1 MTGRLVPASAALDG
15 VLADVYAGRGPV
27 LWRGPDARWN
37 PVELGPGLVTVL
49 AGAPGAGKTAL
60 ALQWTCDALLQ
71 NAGLA
76 AFVASC
82 EMAPATMLRRLLAR
96 YSGVSATALR
106 FAAIASAD
114 TDRLKWGAATLGRFA
129 ERLFFYEGAF
139 SLDAILA
146 ALRDGEHGPGL
157 LVLDYLQMLRL
168 ADSEPAENKR
178 LELDSIMGQLRH
190 IADAGAGILAVSAV
204 ARGKSSK
211 GNSYT
216 ALNLASFKD
225 SGGLEYGADSAWI
238 LHKGDTD
245 TDGEGA
251 GLDGLM
257 VCECVKNRHG
267 EALTLPV
274 VFDKARM
281 VFNVLEGK
289 P

>member
-1 MTGRLVPASAALDG
+1 MTGRLVTASAALET
-15 VLADVYAGRGPV
+15 VLADIQAGRGPV

-60 ALQWTCDALLQ
+60 ALQWVCDSLLQ
-71 NAGLA
+71 NAGLV
-76 AFVASC
+76 AFVCSC
-82 EMAPATMLRRLLAR
+82 EMTPATMVRRLLAR

-106 FAAIASAD
+106 FANVTA
-114 TDRLKWGAATLGRFA
+114 TDAARLNTGAATLERFT
-129 ERLFFYEGAF
+129 ERLYFYEGVF
-139 SLDAILA
+139 CLDAILA

-168 ADSEPAENKR
+168 AAAPAENKR
-178 LELDSIMGQLRH
+178 LELDSIMAGLRD
-190 IADAGAGILAVSAV
+190 IADQGAGILAVSAV

-225 SGGLEYGADSAWI
+225 SGGVEYGADSAWI

-267 EALTLPV
+267 EPVSLPV
-274 VFDKARM
+274 IFDRARM
-281 VFNVLEGK
+281 VFNVLEG
-289 P
+289 

>member
-1 MTGRLVPASAALDG
+1 MTGRLVSASAALDG
-15 VLADVYAGRGPV
+15 VLAAVDAGRGPV

-37 PVELGPGLVTVL
+37 PVELGPGLVAVL

-71 NAGLA
+71 DAGLA

-82 EMAPATMLRRLLAR
+82 EMAPPTMLRRLLAR

-106 FAAIASAD
+106 FAAIAAAD

-129 ERLFFYEGAF
+129 DRLFFYEGAF

-168 ADSEPAENKR
+168 ADGEASENKR
-178 LELDSIMGQLRH
+178 MELDSIMGQLRH

-211 GNSYT
+211 GNSYN

-225 SGGLEYGADSAWI
+225 SGGVEYGADSCWI
-238 LHKGDTD
+238 LHKGED
-245 TDGEGA
+245 DGEGA

-267 EALTLPV
+267 EPVSLPV
-274 VFDKARM
+274 IFDRGRM
-281 VFNVLEGK
+281 AFTVLERA

>member
-1 MTGRLVPASAALDG
+1 MTGQLVSASAALET
-15 VLADVYAGRGPV
+15 VLADIHAGRGPV

-60 ALQWTCDALLQ
+60 ALQWTCDALLH
-71 NAGLA
+71 NAGLT

-82 EMAPATMLRRLLAR
+82 EMTSATMVRRLLAR

-106 FAAIASAD
+106 FASTAAADAS
-114 TDRLKWGAATLGRFA
+114 RLDAGAAILKRFT
-129 ERLFFYEGAF
+129 ERLYFWEGAF
-139 SLDAILA
+139 CLDAILT

-157 LVLDYLQMLRL
+157 LVLDYLQMLHL
-168 ADSEPAENKR
+168 AEGEPAENKR

-211 GNSYT
+211 GNSYS

-225 SGGLEYGADSAWI
+225 SGGVEYGADSCWI

-245 TDGEGA
+245 TDGDGA

-267 EALTLPV
+267 EPVSLPV
-274 VFDKARM
+274 IFDRARM

>member
-1 MTGRLVPASAALDG
+1 MTGRLVTASAALET
-15 VLADVYAGRGPV
+15 VLADIQAGRGPV

-60 ALQWTCDALLQ
+60 ALQWACDSLLQ
-71 NAGLA
+71 NAGLV
-76 AFVASC
+76 AFVCSC
-82 EMAPATMLRRLLAR
+82 EMTPSTMVRRLLAR

-106 FAAIASAD
+106 FASMTAAD
-114 TDRLKWGAATLGRFA
+114 VSRLDGGAATLERFT
-129 ERLFFYEGAF
+129 ERLYFWEGAF

-146 ALRDGEHGPGL
+146 ALRDGGHGPGL

-168 ADSEPAENKR
+168 AAAPSENKR
-178 LELDSIMGQLRH
+178 LELDSIMVGLRD

-225 SGGLEYGADSAWI
+225 SGGVEYGADACWI

-267 EALTLPV
+267 ATVTLPV
-274 VFDKARM
+274 IFDKTRM
-281 VFNVLEGK
+281 AFNVLEHA

>member
-1 MTGRLVPASAALDG
+1 MTGRLVTASAALET
-15 VLADVYAGRGPV
+15 VLADIHAGRGPV
-27 LWRGPDARWN
+27 LWRGPDMRWHA
-37 PVELGPGLVTVL
+37 VELGPGLVTVL

-60 ALQWTCDALLQ
+60 ALQWACDALLQ
-71 NAGLA
+71 NTDLN

-82 EMAPATMLRRLLAR
+82 EMSSETMVRRLLAR
-96 YSGVSATALR
+96 YSSVSATAMRFARMTTTDTARLAGGAANLER
-106 FAAIASAD
+106 FAA
-114 TDRLKWGAATLGRFA
+114 RLH
-129 ERLFFYEGAF
+129 FYEGAF
-139 SLDAILA
+139 CLDAILA

-168 ADSEPAENKR
+168 AAAPAENKR
-178 LELDSIMGQLRH
+178 LELDSIMAGLRTV
-190 IADAGAGILAVSAV
+190 ADAGAGILAVSAV

-211 GNSYT
+211 GNSYN

-225 SGGLEYGADSAWI
+225 SGGVEYGSDSAWI

-267 EALTLPV
+267 ATVTLPV
-274 VFDKARM
+274 IFDKTRM
-281 VFNVLEGK
+281 AFNVLEGK
-289 P
+289 A

>member
-1 MTGRLVPASAALDG
+1 MTGRLVSASAALDG

-71 NAGLA
+71 DAGLA

-129 ERLFFYEGAF
+129 ERLFFYEGPF
-139 SLDAILA
+139 VLESVLA

-168 ADSEPAENKR
+168 ADGEPAENKR
-178 LELDSIMGQLRH
+178 LELDSIMGQLRN

-204 ARGKSSK
+204 SRGKSST
-211 GNSYT
+211 GSSYSSG
-216 ALNLASFKD
+216 LNLASFKD
-225 SGGLEYGADSAWI
+225 SGGVEYGADSCWI
-238 LHKGDTD
+238 LHKGGDNS
-245 TDGEGA
+245 EGA

-267 EALTLPV
+267 EPVSLPV
-274 VFDKARM
+274 IFDRGRM

>member
-1 MTGRLVPASAALDG
+1 MTGRLVTASAALET
-15 VLADVYAGRGPV
+15 VLADIQAGRGPV

-60 ALQWTCDALLQ
+60 VLQMACDALLQ
-71 NAGLA
+71 NADLA
-76 AFVASC
+76 AFVCSC
-82 EMAPATMLRRLLAR
+82 EMTPETMTRRLLAR

-106 FAAIASAD
+106 FANVTATD
-114 TDRLKWGAATLGRFA
+114 TARLAGGAANLERFA
-129 ERLFFYEGAF
+129 ERLHFYEGAF

-146 ALRDGEHGPGL
+146 ALRDGGHGPGL

-168 ADSEPAENKR
+168 AAAPAESKR
-178 LELDSIMGQLRH
+178 QELDSIMAGLRD
-190 IADAGAGILAVSAV
+190 IADQGAGILAVSAV

-225 SGGLEYGADSAWI
+225 SGGVEYGADSAWI